1 MTHRITI
8 NDLRGL
14 LVRLQRET
22 GAPEMKWTPRAD
34 GKGSQCPVGAY
45 LINEGSATYG
55 RSWTL
60 VQMVNDAGA
69 EHTILRASTARELYN
84 MMHAYLDG
92 YLAAPKAD
100 LW

>member
-1 MTHRITI
+1 MERITI
-8 NDLRGL
+8 THLNRL
-14 LVRLQRET
+14 LARLQRET

-34 GKGSQCPVGAY
+34 GKGNECPVGAY

-69 EHTILRASTARELYN
+69 ERTILRANTARGLYN

>member
-1 MTHRITI
+1 MERITI
-8 NDLRGL
+8 THLNRL
-14 LVRLQRET
+14 LARLQRET

-34 GKGSQCPVGAY
+34 GKCNECPVGAY

-69 EHTILRASTARELYN
+69 ERTILRANTARGLYN